1 IILDIKSPDLT
12 LLSGSPY
19 SFVLGKT
26 YDNVQENLITMAI
39 NSTDS
44 DLSKVKVE
52 YKYKT
57 PTTSSWLPYGTF
69 NAVNSLA
76 NITLNIINLRDDNI
90 TIRFYGYDD
99 LRNEKLL
106 FNASHWLIKDLNN
119 HQQFIIEDLDS
130 AALYGLDQNRMIDI
144 DLKVLPVDNDITKV
158 TVSTNYESFTL
169 ANIVS
174 EQDHIYFADD
184 GVIDIDIKLN
194 SSFYNIQGS
203 EFTIIPIDIKLFQG
217 SNIVPITSKEV
228 IIIAT
233 TTVFDNIVEISNL
246 TVDISTE
253 INNILMSFANNTAY
267 NNSYRMPF
275 IANNLPPVLKVYN
288 SYGDLVETIEL
299 QVDYDYFDSINYTDE
314 QNAYSTKSPSGT
326 TNVGRNDVGGSGSMI
341 LSPATASVLNRNLG
355 GGGSYAT
362 SWYSPFSASTIDYG
376 SSEDWTNF
384 NNALAQ
390 SDSYASSYLITT
402 GGSGQHSMP
411 TQTDFNEI
419 KGSISTFGDLE
430 YSPGGI
436 NTTIDSYLTPGSG
449 GDYLIAPRTFNDVFS
464 QWSTESSAY
473 DWNNLTSATEN
484 QGRVIN
490 DIYWQ
495 SWNNAGSGTI
505 SGVDI
510 YLYLDLVGLSNDRV
524 DINIYVGASQ
534 SNTTYRIDSGN
545 GGIGLYIN
553 LKDVYEPNN
562 GVWDWSDVGNIEV
575 RLDGTK
581 SGSHDSV
588 QDYEVFEV
596 WGMVHTSDGGSPDS
610 NDIDIEAEW
619 SVSNPLSMDYLYWDY
634 FSSTTIDF
642 SVYNY
647 NTDEFEG
654 KNSSP
659 FTFTTDYFDNVSGTC
674 TVKVRFNGT
683 TPSSSFS
690 LDIDQLRVNYT
701 IPIVPSNTDWLRLTD
716 FRFDIPAEATSID
729 GIIVEID
736 RYTQNSNSIRDKSI
750 RLRLLSGPVGDDKK
764 TASWWDTIDDD
775 VNNTYGAL
783 DDNWNAGLSVSDVN
797 NINFGIDISAENIGS
812 TNTAYTDHVR
822 VKIYYTMP
830 DTSAQDWIFPDK
842 AKLQDNDYANVT
854 FSPASEDTSDWI
866 RLTNFGF
873 DIPTSGVTIDG
884 IEVLFDRQ
892 ASVSGSIHDFG
903 LYLRNSTGQA
913 TGNYANSLISW
924 DTLDDNGYNL
934 YGSSTSLWGAS
945 WSAAEINLNTFGLD
959 LYIEYN
965 GTIFTNAT
973 LDHVQIKVYYTQSPQ
988 AQVSWSNPTKVSAQD
1003 DDEAY
1008 VSFSASTE
1016 ESSDWLRLTDFGFN
1030 VPLGAIIKGIKVE
1043 IDQRATVTS
1052 SIIDG
1057 EVFLR
1062 KTSGVVEDDMANSTA
1077 WGVPDDGVYT
1087 IYGNSTYLW
1096 GASWTPSE
1104 INNADFGI
1112 DFWINYTGSSPTDAR
1127 IDHIQITVYY
1137 SYSLQVEII
1146 DNKFIVPFPSLP
1158 VGEELCSIEDVTL
1171 NGTSYEFSY
1180 LVDIQKEQISITF
1193 LTQQDLDGIYDFT
1206 NPVSMDYGVSNV
1218 DHLKDQFKG
1227 SYNFTLLPQDNYTF
1241 KGEFYDISGF
1251 ISTFSID
1258 TPITIDYFGPDIY
1271 AQFTTLGL
1279 SVNPI
1284 LSNIAFNITDLSG
1297 VDSYWFNTSIDGYWE
1312 VSGNKYTFFFNDS
1325 IVTEGLK
1332 NIKLLCNDTQ
1342 GYISELVLRL
1352 IFDKT
1357 LPGFTETVTNGNI
1370 IRNILEINATLTE
1383 ISDYTLSFVF
1393 KHNSTGSIISNIDHT
1408 AILLTQNKWFIT
1420 LDSSQI
1426 PDGYYDIILTAID
1439 SAGNINSTTIEDIYF
1454 DNAFPEVTTYEE
1466 YIYADNENIFN
1477 NTINDKI
1484 YV

>member
-1 IILDIKSPDLT
+1 NFTVGAELTSYSGFVGKLDDISVFNKSISDAEVESHRGGPTLEIDTIVKKEDGQGGWVPITITGEIIDEQLVFDVNSTGKPIDILEFYLSSSEPDLQNPDPNNWNLIGTDGGGQQIGFEKLYKLQKDSYDLPDNVSWYFIAKASDDIGNVVYDYYSTYFAIDHFDKLINFTINDKNGRVGVNFDDHHVGVSSDYYYHIESLDIYINKSGDVDYLITVNYTELNNDQWVIYLSQSLSNWITTKGLTPDNYNITFIIEANLTYTGFPFYYYNYTSEQIILDIKSPDLT

-19 SFVLGKT
+19 SLVLGER

-39 NSTDS
+39 NSTDN

-69 NAVNSLA
+69 SAVNSLA

-90 TIRFYGYDD
+90 TLRFYGYDD
-99 LRNEKLL
+99 LQNEKLL
-106 FNASHWLIKDLNN
+106 SNASHWLIKDLNN

-130 AALYGLDQNRMIDI
+130 ATLYGLDQNRMIDI

-158 TVSTNYESFTL
+158 TVSTNYESFSLT
-169 ANIVS
+169 NVVS

-233 TTVFDNIVEISNL
+233 TTIFDSVVEISSL
-246 TVDISTE
+246 TVNISTE

-267 NNSYRMPF
+267 TNSHRIPF

-299 QVDYDYFDSINYTDE
+299 QVDYDYFDSIIYTDE

-326 TNVGRNDVGGSGSMI
+326 TNVDRNDVGGSGSMI

-362 SWYSPFSASTIDYG
+362 SWYSPFLASTIDYG
-376 SSEDWTNF
+376 SSENWTNF

-390 SDSYASSYLITT
+390 DDSYASSFLATT

-411 TQTDFNEI
+411 IQTNFNEI

-449 GDYLIAPRTFNDVFS
+449 GDYLIVPSAFTDVFS
-464 QWSTESSAY
+464 KWTAESSAY

-495 SWNNAGSGTI
+495 SWNNTGSGTI
-505 SGVDI
+505 SSVDI
-510 YLYLDLVGLSNDRV
+510 RIYLDLVGLSNDRI

-534 SNTTYRIDSGN
+534 SSTTYRIDSGN
-545 GGIGLYIN
+545 DGTGLYIN
-553 LKDVYEPNN
+553 LNNVNEPND
-562 GVWDWSDVGNIEV
+562 GSWSWADVGNIEV

-581 SGSHDSV
+581 SGGHDSV

-596 WGMVHTSDGGSPDS
+596 WGMVFTSSGGSPDS
-610 NDIDIEAEW
+610 NDIDIEVEW

-634 FSSTTIDF
+634 FSSTSIDF

-647 NTDEFEG
+647 NTFGFED
-654 KNSSP
+654 KTSSP
-659 FTFTTDYFDNVSGTC
+659 FTFTTDYFNNVSGTC

-736 RYTQNSNSIRDKSI
+736 RYTQNSNSIQDKSI
-750 RLRLLSGPVGDDKK
+750 RLRLLSGPVGDDAK
-764 TASWWDTIDDD
+764 TTSWWDTIDDD

-783 DDNWNAGLSVSDVN
+783 DDDWNAGLSVSDIN
-797 NINFGIDISAENIGS
+797 NINFGIVISAENIGS
-812 TNTAYTDHVR
+812 DNTAYIDHVR
-822 VKIYYTMP
+822 IKIYYTMP
-830 DTSAQDWIFPDK
+830 DNSAQDWIFPDK

-854 FSPASEDTSDWI
+854 FSPTSEDTSDWI

-892 ASVSGSIHDFG
+892 ANVSGSIHDFG

-924 DTLDDNGYNL
+924 DILDDNGYDL
-934 YGSSTSLWGAS
+934 YGTPTNLWGVS
-945 WSAAEINLNTFGLD
+945 WSATEINLNTFGLD

-965 GTIFTNAT
+965 GTVFT
-973 LDHVQIKVYYTQSPQ
+973 
-988 AQVSWSNPTKVSAQD
+988 
-1003 DDEAY
+1003 
-1008 VSFSASTE
+1008 
-1016 ESSDWLRLTDFGFN
+1016 
-1030 VPLGAIIKGIKVE
+1030 
-1043 IDQRATVTS
+1043 
-1052 SIIDG
+1052 
-1057 EVFLR
+1057 
-1062 KTSGVVEDDMANSTA
+1062 
-1077 WGVPDDGVYT
+1077 
-1087 IYGNSTYLW
+1087 
-1096 GASWTPSE
+1096 
-1104 INNADFGI
+1104 
-1112 DFWINYTGSSPTDAR
+1112 
-1127 IDHIQITVYY
+1127 
-1137 SYSLQVEII
+1137 
-1146 DNKFIVPFPSLP
+1146 
-1158 VGEELCSIEDVTL
+1158 
-1171 NGTSYEFSY
+1171 
-1180 LVDIQKEQISITF
+1180 
-1193 LTQQDLDGIYDFT
+1193 
-1206 NPVSMDYGVSNV
+1206 
-1218 DHLKDQFKG
+1218 
-1227 SYNFTLLPQDNYTF
+1227 
-1241 KGEFYDISGF
+1241 
-1251 ISTFSID
+1251 
-1258 TPITIDYFGPDIY
+1258 
-1271 AQFTTLGL
+1271 
-1279 SVNPI
+1279 
-1284 LSNIAFNITDLSG
+1284 
-1297 VDSYWFNTSIDGYWE
+1297 
-1312 VSGNKYTFFFNDS
+1312 
-1325 IVTEGLK
+1325 
-1332 NIKLLCNDTQ
+1332 
-1342 GYISELVLRL
+1342 
-1352 IFDKT
+1352 
-1357 LPGFTETVTNGNI
+1357 
-1370 IRNILEINATLTE
+1370 
-1383 ISDYTLSFVF
+1383 
-1393 KHNSTGSIISNIDHT
+1393 
-1408 AILLTQNKWFIT
+1408 
-1420 LDSSQI
+1420 
-1426 PDGYYDIILTAID
+1426 
-1439 SAGNINSTTIEDIYF
+1439 
-1454 DNAFPEVTTYEE
+1454 
-1466 YIYADNENIFN
+1466 
-1477 NTINDKI
+1477 
-1484 YV
+1484 